1 MGVAAVTDLKR
12 LGKRGS
18 YRLGRLRAQ
27 GIIDAPPPAPFRP
40 SFTRTYHQG
49 RTSLWMLALLA
60 GAAAIW
66 GGAIIGLWAAPFI
79 VGVLAG
85 LANWYGGFRARTM
98 IFAAVFMAV
107 VGWGIPLAWPALH
120 HQPVWVTARTI
131 AALLGLPAHAL
142 AGVGL
147 TLLIGAVQAVVGLWL
162 GRALTPRPSHQL

>member
-1 MGVAAVTDLKR
+1 MGTAPVTDLRR

-27 GIIDAPPPAPFRP
+27 GIIDAGPAAPVRP

-49 RTSLWMLALLA
+49 RISVWLLALLV

-79 VGVLAG
+79 VGGVAG
-85 LANWYGGFRARTM
+85 LANRYGGFRTRTM
-98 IFAAVFMAV
+98 IIAVVFMAV
-107 VGWGIPLAWPALH
+107 VGWAIPLAWPALH

-142 AGVGL
+142 AGIGL
-147 TLLIGAVQAVVGLWL
+147 TLLIAVAQAVVGLWL
-162 GRALTPRPSHQL
+162 GRALTPRGTTRY

>member
-1 MGVAAVTDLKR
+1 MTDLKR

-27 GIIDAPPPAPFRP
+27 GVIEAGSPPPMRP

-49 RTSLWMLALLA
+49 RTSVWLLALLA

-66 GGAIIGLWAAPFI
+66 GAAIIGLWAAPFI

-85 LANWYGGFRARTM
+85 LANRYGGFRALTM
-98 IFAAVFMAV
+98 IIAMAFMAV
-107 VGWGIPLAWPALH
+107 VGWGLPLLWPALH
-120 HQPVWVTARTI
+120 NQPAWATARTI

-142 AGVGL
+142 AGIGI
-147 TLLIGAVQAVVGLWL
+147 TLLIAVVQAVVGLWL
-162 GRALTPRPSHQL
+162 GRALTPRGTSRY

>member
-1 MGVAAVTDLKR
+1 VTDLRR
-12 LGKRGS
+12 LGKRNS

-27 GIIDAPPPAPFRP
+27 GVVDAGPPSPLRP

-49 RTSLWMLALLA
+49 RTSVWLLAMLA

-85 LANWYGGFRARTM
+85 LANRFGGFRALTM
-98 IFAAVFMAV
+98 IIAVVFMAV
-107 VGWGIPLAWPALH
+107 AGWGLPLLWPALH
-120 HQPVWVTARTI
+120 HQPVWATARTI

-142 AGVGL
+142 AGIGL
-147 TLLIGAVQAVVGLWL
+147 TLLIAVVQAVVGLWL
-162 GRALTPRPSHQL
+162 GRALTPRGTTRY

>member
-1 MGVAAVTDLKR
+1 VTDLRR

-27 GIIDAPPPAPFRP
+27 GIVDAGPQAPIRP

-49 RTSLWMLALLA
+49 RASLWLLALLA

-66 GGAIIGLWAAPFI
+66 GGAIIGLWEAPFI

-85 LANWYGGFRARTM
+85 LANSYGGFRARTM
-98 IFAAVFMAV
+98 IVAVVVMAA
-107 VGWGIPLAWPALH
+107 VGWGVPLAWPAALH
-120 HQPVWVTARTI
+120 HQPVWATARTI

-142 AGVGL
+142 AGIGL
-147 TLLIGAVQAVVGLWL
+147 TLLIAAAQALAGLWL
-162 GRALTPRPSHQL
+162 GRALTPRGTTRY